1 VATVNTRAL
10 MGASAAFLGALGV
23 AASFAPQ
30 EIVAR
35 YGADPAGMAVVG
47 VQIAGAL
54 YLGIAMLDW
63 MARGNLIGGI
73 YSRPVALG
81 NFVHYAVA
89 AIVLAKAAIGGSRL
103 PEILLGGVAY
113 AVFAVLFGRVLFTH
127 PTPAAQSS
135 ASLPTTEK
143 P

>member
-1 VATVNTRAL
+1 MNTRAL
-10 MGASAAFLGALGV
+10 MTASAAFLGALGV

-35 YGADPAGMAVVG
+35 YGADPGGMAAIG

-54 YLGIAMLDW
+54 YLGVAMLDW

-73 YSRPVALG
+73 YSRPVAVA
-81 NFVHYAVA
+81 NFVHYAIA
-89 AIVLAKAAIGGSRL
+89 ATVLVKAAIGGSRP
-103 PEILLGGVAY
+103 PEVLLGTAACGL
-113 AVFAVLFGRVLFTH
+113 FAILFGRVLFTH
-127 PTPAAQSS
+127 PTQAAHRPASTV
-135 ASLPTTEK
+135 TTEE